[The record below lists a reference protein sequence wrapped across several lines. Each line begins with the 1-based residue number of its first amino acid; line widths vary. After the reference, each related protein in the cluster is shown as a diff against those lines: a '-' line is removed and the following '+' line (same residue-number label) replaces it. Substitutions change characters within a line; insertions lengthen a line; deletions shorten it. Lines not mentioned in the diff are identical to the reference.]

1 MFGAILGDIIGS
13 RFEFSNHEINK
24 DFELFTK
31 HSVFTDDTVM
41 TIAIADGLMSAGR
54 KADEKTI
61 KEKIIK
67 SMKKYGQLYPDA
79 GYGSRFY
86 YWLKEE
92 EPKPYGSYGNGS
104 AMRVSSVAWLY
115 DSVDRVMEVA
125 KWTAEVSHNH
135 PEGIKGA
142 VCTAVVTFL
151 ARIGKSKNEIRNFVL
166 NNFDY
171 DISET
176 LAELRKR
183 AEHVESCM
191 DSLPKAL
198 VSFFEGNSY
207 EDVIRNAISLGGD
220 TDTLAAIAGAM
231 AEAYYGISEELKDEV
246 FKRLKDD
253 ELTKVLKSFRRI
265 KIEDPLYGKDMDE
278 VRNAWI
284 ANYAEMLNNSKTKEE
299 MMENYLNII
308 NLLSDRYLDNEEV
321 LVPCIDVNNTLGK
334 INNDNLN
341 VGDIF
346 NLKEELRL
354 KVDLVK
360 DEDNNLFMPFYSSLE
375 EINKKP
381 TTGVRMK
388 WPVKALIE
396 DAYNLEE
403 IKGLVINPFSDRIN
417 LNKEAL
423 NYIIKQQFK
432 R

>member
-253 ELTKVLKSFRRI
+253 ELTKVLKFFRRI

-360 DEDNNLFMPFYSSLE
+360 DEDNNLFMPFYTSLE